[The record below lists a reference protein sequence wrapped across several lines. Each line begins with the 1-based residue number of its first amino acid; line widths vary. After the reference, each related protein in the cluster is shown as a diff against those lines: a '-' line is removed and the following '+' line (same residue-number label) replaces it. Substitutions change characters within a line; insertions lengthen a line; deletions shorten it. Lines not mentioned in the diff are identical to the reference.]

1 MATTVTTSKQFQINF
16 RDVIKGL
23 ALAVILPVLNVI
35 YQSIEA
41 GSFEFDWKRIG
52 LLAAGGLIAYLIKNF
67 FSPAEIVL
75 TDVKKET
82 VEAVQ
87 DGVAEAKVITK

>member
-1 MATTVTTSKQFQINF
+1 MATVTGSKQFTINF
-16 RDVIKGL
+16 RDILKGL
-23 ALAVILPVLNVI
+23 AVAVILPVLNVI

-67 FSPAEIVL
+67 FTPAEVVM
-75 TDVKKET
+75 TGVKNDTIDKIN
-82 VEAVQ
+82 
-87 DGVAEAKVITK
+87 DGAAEAKIHTT

>member
-1 MATTVTTSKQFQINF
+1 MSNTVTTSKQFTLNF
-16 RDVIKGL
+16 RDILKGL
-23 ALAVILPVLNVI
+23 AVAVILPVLNVI

-67 FSPAEIVL
+67 LTPAEIVVSN
-75 TDVKKET
+75 VKSET
-82 VEAVQ
+82 IEAVK
-87 DGVAEAKVITK
+87 DGVADVKVVTK

>member
-1 MATTVTTSKQFQINF
+1 MATVTGSKQFTLNF
-16 RDVIKGL
+16 RDIVKGL
-23 ALAVILPVLNVI
+23 VVAVILPVLNVI

-67 FSPAEIVL
+67 FTPAEITV
-75 TDVKKET
+75 TNVKNDTVDAVKDGTADV
-82 VEAVQ
+82 
-87 DGVAEAKVITK
+87 KVITQ

>member
-1 MATTVTTSKQFQINF
+1 MATVTTSKQFQINF

-52 LLAAGGLIAYLIKNF
+52 LLAAGSFIAYIIKNF
-67 FSPAEIVL
+67 FTPAEVVM
-75 TDVKKET
+75 TGVKNDTIDKIK
-82 VEAVQ
+82 
-87 DGVAEAKVITK
+87 DGAAEAKIHTT